1 MWLNIRKLKAC
12 RAANSFTLHQGTDQ
26 CKHAYVS
33 KSSTERS
40 PSAAASRLPSAATA
54 SEQTY
59 DGFTICEVLLITY
72 THAHPHPQADTHTYT
87 HKWNQARCGART
99 KTQHREVA
107 KRVDCHQRQQR
118 EIDLRHDYWPLSQHI
133 TFPRGHTL
141 MHTEKQHGEVTQCGC
156 QSIAISGNSERANIR
171 WIYHLRHVLL
181 GLFRS

>member
-59 DGFTICEVLLITY
+59 NGFTICEVLLITY
-72 THAHPHPQADTHTYT
+72 THMHIHTHKPTHTRT
-87 HKWNQARCGART
+87 HTSET
-99 KTQHREVA
+99 KRAVVRVP
-107 KRVDCHQRQQR
+107 KR
-118 EIDLRHDYWPLSQHI
+118 S
-133 TFPRGHTL
+133 
-141 MHTEKQHGEVTQCGC
+141 TERSPSA
-156 QSIAISGNSERANIR
+156 SIAISGNSGRLTYDMITDHYRNTSPFPADT
-171 WIYHLRHVLL
+171 H
-181 GLFRS
+181 